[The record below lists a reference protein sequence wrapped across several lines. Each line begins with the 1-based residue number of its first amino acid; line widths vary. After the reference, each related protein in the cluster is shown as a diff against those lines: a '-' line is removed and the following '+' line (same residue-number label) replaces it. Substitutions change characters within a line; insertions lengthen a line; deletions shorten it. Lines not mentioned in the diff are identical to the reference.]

1 MKACSLPLSQLL
13 KLKPQTGFLDVSL
26 INKLTKSGGAGY
38 QDITLVRITV
48 GEEIGIFPPRMQNEQ
63 GPLKYLV
70 MHLIQETETP
80 SPPEN
85 GPWTSDTSILWS

>member
-26 INKLTKSGGAGY
+26 INKLTKSRGAGY

-63 GPLKYLV
+63 GPLKYLK
-70 MHLIQETETP
+70 
-80 SPPEN
+80 
-85 GPWTSDTSILWS
+85 